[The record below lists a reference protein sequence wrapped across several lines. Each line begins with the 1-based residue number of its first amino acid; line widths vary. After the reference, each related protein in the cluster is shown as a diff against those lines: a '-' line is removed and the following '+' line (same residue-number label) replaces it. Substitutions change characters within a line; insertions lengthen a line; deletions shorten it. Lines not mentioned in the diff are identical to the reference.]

1 MLHGILKSALTEK
14 NEQMIQN
21 CIALFCTE
29 NLAEMKN
36 ADTAAQQ
43 SVLAGVWDADMS
55 AYASNPQY
63 KNAKMYCEL
72 KADGTGVTYFDPN
85 GTGTYTESP
94 FTFYAYDNDGKED
107 VSSGVYIS
115 TDSEK
120 LTKAS
125 KYAITKK
132 GEATILTF
140 ETPDG
145 SSISYIKRDTKVAV
159 VSENTT
165 LYVKGSGTQ
174 LATIKAEE
182 FVKMDRAR
190 LNEIMKTE
198 YPADDVKRESAYLAD
213 VMAAVTDEDKTKR
226 PSVEA
231 LLHNL
236 FAYTY
241 VLHVHPTLINGLT
254 CGKGAKA
261 LSEQLLG
268 KDVLWIDICKPG
280 YTLARI
286 CFEKMNAY
294 KEETGKDVQVLL
306 LQNHGI
312 FVAADTVEEI
322 GVLFD
327 SVIEKLEKQVKRTA
341 DVSNAVTPEKEQAA
355 EKLSRL
361 LGHRVEVVP
370 AAEADNFV
378 KDKTAAAPLLKP
390 FTPDHIVYCGPYPL
404 FVENIDEAKSAL
416 DAFMAEN
423 DKEPRLIL
431 VQGVGA
437 FIMEDDKGKAAKAQL
452 LVKDAI
458 KLAVY
463 AESFGG
469 PLQMTDEITYFI
481 THWEAEAYRSKK

>member
-1 MLHGILKSALTEK
+1 MDLSTLVKMSNTYGSNPAY
-14 NEQMIQN
+14 
-21 CIALFCTE
+21 
-29 NLAEMKN
+29 
-36 ADTAAQQ
+36 
-43 SVLAGVWDADMS
+43 VLAGGGNTSVKDD
-55 AYASNPQY
+55 
-63 KNAKMYCEL
+63 
-72 KADGTGVTYFDPN
+72 
-85 GTGTYTESP
+85 
-94 FTFYAYDNDGKED
+94 
-107 VSSGVYIS
+107 
-115 TDSEK
+115 
-120 LTKAS
+120 
-125 KYAITKK
+125 
-132 GEATILTF
+132 
-140 ETPDG
+140 
-145 SSISYIKRDTKVAV
+145 
-159 VSENTT
+159 TT

-174 LATIKAEE
+174 LATINAEE

-190 LNEIMKTE
+190 LNKIMKTE

-241 VLHVHPTLINGLT
+241 VLHVHPTLING
-254 CGKGAKA
+254 KA

>member
-1 MLHGILKSALTEK
+1 MELSTLVKMSNTYGSNPAY
-14 NEQMIQN
+14 
-21 CIALFCTE
+21 
-29 NLAEMKN
+29 
-36 ADTAAQQ
+36 
-43 SVLAGVWDADMS
+43 VLAGGGNTSVKDD
-55 AYASNPQY
+55 
-63 KNAKMYCEL
+63 
-72 KADGTGVTYFDPN
+72 
-85 GTGTYTESP
+85 
-94 FTFYAYDNDGKED
+94 
-107 VSSGVYIS
+107 
-115 TDSEK
+115 
-120 LTKAS
+120 
-125 KYAITKK
+125 
-132 GEATILTF
+132 
-140 ETPDG
+140 
-145 SSISYIKRDTKVAV
+145 
-159 VSENTT
+159 TT

-261 LSEQLLG
+261 LCEELLG

-327 SVIEKLEKQVKRTA
+327 GVIGKLETA
-341 DVSNAVTPEKEQAA
+341 CDAVVSLPTVSRIHAKIRKKE
-355 EKLSRL
+355 ENYFLSDMNSRNGTSVNGRL
-361 LGHRVEVVP
+361 LRPDEEYQLEPEDEV
-370 AAEADNFV
+370 DF
-378 KDKTAAAPLLKP
+378 
-390 FTPDHIVYCGPYPL
+390 
-404 FVENIDEAKSAL
+404 
-416 DAFMAEN
+416 
-423 DKEPRLIL
+423 
-431 VQGVGA
+431 
-437 FIMEDDKGKAAKAQL
+437 AQARYIFL
-452 LVKDAI
+452 
-458 KLAVY
+458 
-463 AESFGG
+463 E
-469 PLQMTDEITYFI
+469 
-481 THWEAEAYRSKK
+481 

>member
-1 MLHGILKSALTEK
+1 MDLSTLVKMSNTYGSNPAY
-14 NEQMIQN
+14 
-21 CIALFCTE
+21 
-29 NLAEMKN
+29 
-36 ADTAAQQ
+36 
-43 SVLAGVWDADMS
+43 VLAGGGNTSVKDD
-55 AYASNPQY
+55 
-63 KNAKMYCEL
+63 
-72 KADGTGVTYFDPN
+72 
-85 GTGTYTESP
+85 
-94 FTFYAYDNDGKED
+94 
-107 VSSGVYIS
+107 
-115 TDSEK
+115 
-120 LTKAS
+120 
-125 KYAITKK
+125 
-132 GEATILTF
+132 
-140 ETPDG
+140 
-145 SSISYIKRDTKVAV
+145 
-159 VSENTT
+159 TT

-182 FVKMDRAR
+182 FVEMSRAR

-198 YPADDVKRESAYLAD
+198 YPGNDTEREAAYLAD
-213 VMAAVTDEDKTKR
+213 VMAAVTDADKTKR

-241 VLHVHPTLINGLT
+241 VLHVHPTLVNGLT
-254 CGKGAKA
+254 CGNGAKA

-268 KDVLWIDICKPG
+268 KEVLWIDICKPG

-286 CFEKMNAY
+286 CYEKMNAY
-294 KEETGKDVQVLL
+294 KEEFGKDVQVLL

-312 FVAADTVEEI
+312 FVAANTVEEI

-327 SVIEKLEKQVKRTA
+327 GVISTLEKQVKRTA
-341 DVSNAVTPEKEQAA
+341 DVSDAVTPEKEAA
-355 EKLSRL
+355 AQKLSQL
-361 LGHRVEVVP
+361 LGHAVEVVP

-378 KDKTAAAPLLKP
+378 KNKEAAAPLLKP

-404 FVENIDEAKSAL
+404 FIENIDQAKEAL
-416 DAFMAEN
+416 DAFMTEN
-423 DKEPRLIL
+423 DKKPRLIL

-452 LVKDAI
+452 LAKDAI